1 MVKITEVL
9 DPVFHDIY
17 RDIKKGSY
25 THYWL
30 GGGRGSLKSS
40 SASIM
45 LIMKLMRTKDL
56 HAVIFRKTGNTLKD
70 SVYEQIKWAID
81 MLGVSQYFTYKVSP
95 LEIIYKPT
103 GQKIFFRGLD
113 EPEKIKGMKVAKGYF
128 GIVWFEELQQYH
140 GIEEIRKAY
149 QSLMRGTDEPIQVI
163 CTYNPPK
170 EITNWVNKD
179 ELIRR
184 DDRIVHKSTYLDLS
198 NKQWLGENFIKEA
211 EELKKVNEL
220 AYNNEYMGI
229 ATGSGGKIFN
239 NVIEQEFTE
248 EDMQQF
254 VNVKYGLDWGYTT
267 DPLSFVKVHYDKTR
281 GILYIFD
288 EIYKT
293 HLLNR
298 DSMPLIKEKIDTAHY
313 NIIADSAEPKS
324 ISEFRQNGF
333 KITGAIKGKDSIK
346 YGIEFLQELNSIVID
361 PKRCPKTFLE
371 FSTYEQERDK
381 NGDFKVGY
389 PDKNNHAIDAIRY
402 AMESESK
409 EKYNKQ
415 ASAYDYVDMFR

>member
-1 MVKITEVL
+1 MVKISECIAPSYYDVYKS
-9 DPVFHDIY
+9 IM
-17 RDIKKGSY
+17 KGDY

-40 SASIM
+40 AWSI
-45 LIMKLMRTKDL
+45 IAVMKFMKTPDL
-56 HAVIFRKTGNTLKD
+56 HMVLFRKYSNTLKD
-70 SVYEQIKWAID
+70 SVYEQMKWAIEK
-81 MLGVSQYFTYKVSP
+81 LGVTQYFDFKVSP
-95 LEIIYKPT
+95 MEIIYKPT
-103 GQKIFFRGLD
+103 GQKILFRGLD
-113 EPEKIKGMKVAKGYF
+113 DAEKTKGIKVATGYF
-128 GIVWFEELQQYH
+128 GLVIFEELQEFR

-163 CTYNPPK
+163 CAYNPPK

-179 ELIRR
+179 ELIKR
-184 DDRIVHKSTYLDLS
+184 DDRLVHKSTYLDAPAA
-198 NKQWLGENFIKEA
+198 WLGENFIKEA

-220 AYNNEYMGI
+220 AYNNEYMGL

-239 NVIEQEFTE
+239 NIKEQEFT
-248 EDMQQF
+248 DKDLMQF
-254 VNVKYGLDWGYTT
+254 TNVKYGLDWGYTT

-281 GILYIFD
+281 KTLYVFD

-293 HLLNR
+293 HLLNSQ
-298 DSMPLIKEKIDTAHY
+298 SMPLIKAKIDTAHY
-313 NIIADSAEPKS
+313 NIVADSAEPKS
-324 ISEFRQNGF
+324 ISEFRQGGLR
-333 KITGAIKGKDSIK
+333 ISGAIKGKDSIK
-346 YGIEFLQELNSIVID
+346 YGIEFLQELHQIIID
-361 PKRCPKTFLE
+361 PKRCPNTFLE

-381 NGDFKVGY
+381 NGEFKVGY

-415 ASAYDYVDMFR
+415 SSSYDWVGIGL